1 MWFPSLLQV
10 LSPQALTDISGAAAR
25 CTAFAL
31 YSKVRHVAADTQL
44 EAVLGAA
51 AQPGE
56 AVPPR
61 LPFCSQPLL
70 ALASVAAPAAAA
82 VQQQQQQR
90 DSAATATAEGH
101 GGSGGGAPSLER
113 RTLHCAYALPPPG
126 TSLLPLAVTDCC
138 GELLHAELLDTSA
151 GGLGGLGAAASS
163 SDSLAAAASGTA
175 SRRPCPASRACHRV
189 LQRCLELLGQ
199 LRAASSPPNL
209 LHGVAIVGRG
219 MQAAERQA
227 WQQLLEQDPGLAL
240 ELPAGAELAV
250 LDLQAPPPA
259 R

>member
-1 MWFPSLLQV
+1 M
-10 LSPQALTDISGAAAR
+10 LSPQALADISGAAAR

-31 YSKVRHVAADTQL
+31 YSKVRHVAADNQL
-44 EAVLGAA
+44 EPVVGVAA
-51 AQPGE
+51 LPGE
-56 AVPPR
+56 AVPPPR

-70 ALASVAAPAAAA
+70 ALAAAAAPAAAA

-90 DSAATATAEGH
+90 DSTAPAAAEGLNS
-101 GGSGGGAPSLER
+101 GGVSGGGAPSPER

-138 GELLHAELLDTSA
+138 GELLHAELLDTST
-151 GGLGGLGAAASS
+151 GVLGSLGAGASS
-163 SDSLAAAASGTA
+163 SDSLAAAVVGTA
-175 SRRPCPASRACHRV
+175 SGHPCPARACRRV

-227 WQQLLEQDPGLAL
+227 WRQLLEQDPGLPL